1 MTEGIEQLTTRNARV
16 ASLERRLQVDSDA
29 SASRVGELEGLLEN
43 FTLKLTEQ
51 RAHVASFPKGA
62 SLAAVE
68 DKWAAMAWVLV
79 HVDLVDRSVS
89 LAEWLTPLQLEEANA
104 VAIISPRVCT
114 SRADTAT
121 EGDGDHDDA
130 WEVTSWEDLAQMC
143 CGGTQCDSPKIL
155 SWAPATPRQVPPSR
169 HGWEDS
175 SSVERDD

>member
-1 MTEGIEQLTTRNARV
+1 VTEGIEQLTTRNARV
-16 ASLERRLQVDSDA
+16 ASLERRLKVDSEA

-43 FTLKLTEQ
+43 FTLQITEEGTQ
-51 RAHVASFPKGA
+51 APSFPKGA
-62 SLAAVE
+62 SMAAVE

-89 LAEWLTPLQLEEANA
+89 LAERLTPLQLEEANA

-130 WEVTSWEDLAQMC
+130 WEITS
-143 CGGTQCDSPKIL
+143 
-155 SWAPATPRQVPPSR
+155 
-169 HGWEDS
+169 
-175 SSVERDD
+175 